1 VPRVKASAPRRRTR
15 GEGTLYEK
23 VRTWKTS
30 DGKTHSKKMW
40 VAAISEGYVAER
52 GRPRRR
58 RRFFYGKTAEEART
72 ARNRYLNQVGK
83 DLPTEQNETATVSQY
98 ADRFVEHAKENAR
111 AATAY
116 TYERTLRL
124 HVTPYIGKVSLTD
137 LSPDRIKALYDTL
150 KGKVS
155 SSMLARVHVVLRAML
170 NLAREERVIV
180 ASPLESI
187 RKAAPRHTRPRIE
200 GLTKIQAKAL
210 LKAAKG
216 HRLEALFIIALTTGM
231 RQGELFA
238 LRWSDV
244 DLQHRTLYVQRS
256 AQEVSGEISFVEPKT
271 ALSRRRVALSAIAI
285 EALKRR
291 RRIADRED
299 HESPLVFPSDRGH
312 VLRKSNFLRK
322 DWEPIRTAAE
332 LPGTR
337 FHDLRHT
344 AASLLLIEGVHPK
357 VVSEML
363 GHASIRLTLD
373 TYSHLIPTMQ
383 AGAADAFDRV
393 LGRQRRAPKAAK
405 TGT

>member
-1 VPRVKASAPRRRTR
+1 VPRAKTSSPRRRIR
-15 GEGTLYEK
+15 GEGSLYEK
-23 VRTWKTS
+23 TRTWKTS
-30 DGKTHSKKMW
+30 DGKTHTKQMW
-40 VAAISEGYVAER
+40 VAAISEGYVTER

-58 RRFFYGKTAEEART
+58 RRFFYGKTAEAAMT
-72 ARNRYLNQVGK
+72 ARNRYLNEAGK
-83 DLPTEQNETATVSQY
+83 DLPPEQHDTTTVTEY
-98 ADRFVEHAKENAR
+98 AAHFVEHAKAHTR
-111 AATAY
+111 AATGY
-116 TYERTLRL
+116 SYERTLRL
-124 HVTPYIGKVSLTD
+124 HVEPHIGRVRLAE
-137 LSPDRIKALYDTL
+137 LSPERIKTLYGSL

-170 NLAREERVIV
+170 NLAREERAIA

-187 RKAAPRHTRPRIE
+187 RKAAPRHKRPRIE
-200 GLTKIQAKAL
+200 SLTERQAKAL

-216 HRLEALFIIALTTGM
+216 HRLEALFVLALTTGM

-238 LRWSDV
+238 LRWADV
-244 DLQHRTLYVQRS
+244 DLRRRTLYVQRS
-256 AQEVSGEISFVEPKT
+256 AQEVSGEITFVEPKT
-271 ALSRRRVALSAIAI
+271 DLSRRRVALSTMAV

-291 RRIADRED
+291 KSLAVTEDRHSE
-299 HESPLVFPSDRGH
+299 LVFPSDRGH

-322 DWEPIRTAAE
+322 DWEPIRTAAK
-332 LPGTR
+332 LPKVR

-363 GHASIRLTLD
+363 GHASVRLTLD

-393 LGRQRRAPKAAK
+393 LGARRQAK
-405 TGT
+405 SGT